1 MIDDGEALSS
11 VSESPHNR
19 ELDKS
24 TKAERDIPLFAASV
38 QRNPRPVPLPPR
50 ADLICVPSAPA
61 AVQTDTY
68 GST

>member
-1 MIDDGEALSS
+1 MTDDGEALSS
-11 VSESPHNR
+11 GSESPHNR

-24 TKAERDIPLFAASV
+24 TKAERDIPFS
-38 QRNPRPVPLPPR
+38 RPVPFPLPPR